1 MSGLADYRA
10 TRDYL
15 YSLKSRGS
23 SYGIERM
30 HGFVQA
36 LSHPERRLPIIHVAG
51 SNGKGSTCA
60 MLEAIYRANGYR
72 TGLYTSPHLVRQGE
86 RVQVNRTILEE
97 SEIVRYT
104 ARLQPLAAQLGAH
117 DSDRHPSFFEFM
129 TAMAFLRFAEAEV
142 DIVLLETGL
151 GGRLDATNVVDP
163 ALAIITSISLDHT
176 ELLGDS
182 IEQIARE
189 KAGIIKPGKPVLIG
203 PLLPAAE
210 AVIRSIA
217 AERGSPVYAVT
228 ERFPTVAQ
236 LPHTNLRGACQ
247 RWNAGAALYA
257 SEILSPDFPLQ
268 AHACAD
274 ALQAIQWPGRWQT
287 IALNDR
293 TVILDASH
301 NPEGAAVLDENLSQ
315 LVADLGCR
323 PIIVAGTLGE
333 DRARSLLEVVS
344 RHAREI
350 HLLAPDQSRAT
361 PTQVLASCLPEDNR
375 APVHQPEL
383 KAIFPAVGRCT
394 LGQPGDTIVVTG
406 SLYLIGEVLEQLS
419 CHTPVGQGQL
429 QDNP

>member
-1 MSGLADYRA
+1 MSGSADYRA

-30 HGFVQA
+30 RGFVQA
-36 LSHPERRLPIIHVAG
+36 LGHPERRLPIIHVAG